1 MNTKKHSLSGASA
14 DEITFL
20 EMAQLSNTIYFK
32 ERDSQTMK
40 IQEGDQVVE
49 YTILRVIDFTS
60 ARKAMTVVAQR
71 NDGKVFVFTKGAD
84 SSIIPKLASKSQFED
99 ETIQK
104 MDNMADQGLRTLLF
118 AYKELTVSD
127 LESLK
132 HEKPEY
138 FESDLTLLGATG
150 LEDLLQEDVKNCI
163 SEFKLARCKVWMLTG
178 DKGETAK
185 NIAISCGIVDLDK
198 QEVLKC

>member
-1 MNTKKHSLSGASA
+1 
-14 DEITFL
+14 
-20 EMAQLSNTIYFK
+20 
-32 ERDSQTMK
+32 
-40 IQEGDQVVE
+40 
-49 YTILRVIDFTS
+49 
-60 ARKAMTVVAQR
+60 
-71 NDGKVFVFTKGAD
+71 
-84 SSIIPKLASKSQFED
+84 
-99 ETIQK
+99 
-104 MDNMADQGLRTLLF
+104 MADQGLRTLLF